1 MKSGFGLGEIPI
13 QSWLRCLNYNLTMI
27 SVAIQAGGESRRMGQ
42 DKALMSFLGEPM
54 LDRVMK
60 RVASLAD
67 EVLVTTNHPASFV
80 DFKIPLIQD
89 QLPGMGA
96 LGGLLTALYAAQF
109 PVVIVVACDMPF
121 VNRDILAAACDR
133 LFSNQADVVIPL
145 SKEGYEP
152 FHAVYRREAC
162 LPPIQKALEN
172 GERRLISWLPSV
184 DVVPITEND
193 LVQYDPL
200 RIAFWNVNTLDELKQ
215 AEEFAREHGL

>member
-1 MKSGFGLGEIPI
+1 
-13 QSWLRCLNYNLTMI
+13 MI

-42 DKALMSFLGEPM
+42 DKALLPFLGETM
-54 LDRVMK
+54 LDRVIK
-60 RVASLAD
+60 RVAPLGD
-67 EVLVTTNHPASFV
+67 ELLVTTNQPESFV
-80 DFKIPLIQD
+80 DFKVPLIQD
-89 QLPGMGA
+89 QLPGTGA
-96 LGGLLTALYAAQF
+96 LGGLLTALNAAQF

-121 VNRDILAAACDR
+121 VNVNILVAACDR
-133 LFSNQADVVIPL
+133 IHSNQADVVIPL

-162 LPPIQKALEN
+162 LPVIRKALEN
-172 GERRLISWLPSV
+172 GERRLISWFPSV

-215 AEEFAREHGL
+215 AEEFAREHGQ